1 MPLGRFVLPTLAQVR
16 EAEAAL
22 AAGEGPKSTG
32 DGCGRKRAV
41 DESESVAG
49 PSQSPQPKKPKPQM
63 KAKAKAKANVQQD
76 PPSRRRQR
84 QQPQDL
90 VGRRVKVRFDDGDW
104 YRGTVASYS
113 GDGRHRVQYDDE
125 QSGNME
131 HRIALGSC
139 GATADGKWALQFV

>member
-63 KAKAKAKANVQQD
+63 KAKAKANVQQD